1 MHIKELGDNVD
12 IIANFYFWAGM
23 QYQYELSRYYRLNT
37 RYQKFKAI
45 TVRFSSTDGDW
56 LTYKFIAVR
65 YSLSRQRDKSVTSK
79 H

>member
-37 RYQKFKAI
+37 R
-45 TVRFSSTDGDW
+45 
-56 LTYKFIAVR
+56 
-65 YSLSRQRDKSVTSK
+65 
-79 H
+79 